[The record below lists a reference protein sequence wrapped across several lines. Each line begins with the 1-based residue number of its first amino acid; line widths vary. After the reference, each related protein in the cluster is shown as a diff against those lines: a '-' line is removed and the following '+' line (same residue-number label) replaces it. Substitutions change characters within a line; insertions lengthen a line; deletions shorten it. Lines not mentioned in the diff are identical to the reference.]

1 MADEKDQGVEEKE
14 EQSSEKENSEESK
27 YAQSQETKE
36 EYTLEQLAPLV
47 KGLQKGYTQ
56 TRQDMSE
63 IRETLQGM
71 ADKANEKSGA
81 KDGEDEY
88 LTVGKLRGILQE
100 EFQQQSSRQENQRNE
115 AQKYLEGQISDL
127 RAQGVI
133 TSKKE
138 EDELIQYALDK
149 KEPDL
154 LKAADRWQEE
164 KQAREEG
171 EKNSVKTKARQEE
184 GSKIG
189 TSSKTN
195 TEEQGGID
203 YEKVRKMDWFSF

>member
-1 MADEKDQGVEEKE
+1 MAEEKDQGDQTPEEETSKE
-14 EQSSEKENSEESK
+14 ESQKEEG
-27 YAQSQETKE
+27 AQSKETKE

-81 KDGEDEY
+81 KEGEDEY

-100 EFQQQSSRQENQRNE
+100 EFQQQSSRQENQRQK
-115 AQKYLEGQISDL
+115 AQEYLEGQISDL

-149 KEPDL
+149 REPDL
-154 LKAADRWQEE
+154 LKASDRWQEV

-171 EKNSVKTKARQEE
+171 VKNSGKAKERQEE
-184 GSKIG
+184 GFKVG
-189 TSSKTN
+189 TSSKTG
-195 TEEQGGID
+195 EEQGGIN
-203 YEKVRKMDWFSF
+203 YEKMKKMDWFSF